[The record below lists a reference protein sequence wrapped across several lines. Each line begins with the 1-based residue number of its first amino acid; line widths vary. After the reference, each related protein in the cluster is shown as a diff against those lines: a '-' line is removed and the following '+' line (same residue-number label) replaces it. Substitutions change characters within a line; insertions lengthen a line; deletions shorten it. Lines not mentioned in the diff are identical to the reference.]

1 MATIGAPACLYS
13 CYQCFTLISKA
24 SQQKVS
30 IFMALLAAVPEHKLG
45 CVRTI
50 AGAGSA
56 GRSRQRGPSGLVPK
70 ALQPHPCQPA

>member
-1 MATIGAPACLYS
+1 
-13 CYQCFTLISKA
+13 
-24 SQQKVS
+24 
-30 IFMALLAAVPEHKLG
+30 MALLAAVPEHKLG